1 MPNPDSLG
9 STSQVPDSVQQIAQ
23 LRFDARAAKDYALA
37 DKYRDQ
43 LLREGYEVVDVEG
56 GFELHPKKPYIT
68 LAYPRD
74 IRPINL
80 EKKITACL
88 IVDGFTDD
96 AVETVNAIKENSDC
110 GIAIIAIG
118 DAGRLPEVMD
128 KRTYLIAVNP
138 GAAWGD
144 CANVFL
150 EKVQSTYVVI
160 MDPSTRFTGD
170 AITPVV
176 AELDKGEYVCVG
188 WRGGLVNIDDQW
200 RSVDDKGDGEVDV
213 LFSYFMAFNRE
224 AMIEVGG
231 FNPRALYYRNA
242 DMEYS
247 LKIRQAGGK
256 LLQMQL
262 PLEQAR
268 HHGYHDVDP
277 EFREIQS
284 KKNYDRI
291 LDKYRGK
298 TTILSPRR

>member
-23 LRFDARAAKDYALA
+23 LRFDARAAKDYASA

-80 EKKITACL
+80 EKKITVCL

-96 AVETVNAIKENSDC
+96 AVETVNSIKKNSDC
-110 GIAIIAIG
+110 GIAVIAIG

-128 KRTYLIAVNP
+128 KRTYLIAV
-138 GAAWGD
+138 
-144 CANVFL
+144 
-150 EKVQSTYVVI
+150 
-160 MDPSTRFTGD
+160 
-170 AITPVV
+170 
-176 AELDKGEYVCVG
+176 
-188 WRGGLVNIDDQW
+188 
-200 RSVDDKGDGEVDV
+200 GEVDV

-298 TTILSPRR
+298 TAILSPRR